1 MKVLVKNEEIL
12 EICKGIGEE
21 LTKKLKGKTPLVVGV
36 LKGACPFLCELVKYI
51 DLPLEIDYVQISSYV
66 GTRSSGNI
74 NIKKDLDIDIDG
86 RDVVI
91 VEDVIDTGITLN
103 NLKKLLETRNP
114 NSLIFVSLLD
124 KPSKREVEFKA
135 DYIGKEIDDYF
146 VVGFGIDV
154 NEKYRN
160 LKDICIYKE

>member
-1 MKVLVKNEEIL
+1 MKVLVKNEEII
-12 EICKGIGEE
+12 EICKRIGKE
-21 LTKKLKGKTPLVVGV
+21 LTERLKGKNPLVVGV
-36 LKGACPFLCELVKYI
+36 LKGACPFHSELIKYI
-51 DLPLEIDYVQISSYV
+51 DLPLEIDYVQISSYC

-91 VEDVIDTGITLN
+91 VEDVVDTGVTLN

-124 KPSKREVEFKA
+124 KPSKRDVTFEA
-135 DYIGKEIDDYF
+135 DYVGKVIDDYF

-154 NEKYRN
+154 DEKYRN
-160 LKDICIYKE
+160 LKDICIYEG